1 MVRAIDI
8 LKIFE
13 MSMVRAE
20 SVYWLW
26 LGLYL
31 RLPQDRYT
39 CSAVTFRV
47 RLRVIIIG
55 LWLGYGLSNDNASAF
70 SATQMRTARPY

>member
-26 LGLYL
+26 LGLYF
-31 RLPQDRYT
+31 T
-39 CSAVTFRV
+39 VTT
-47 RLRVIIIG
+47 G
-55 LWLGYGLSNDNASAF
+55 
-70 SATQMRTARPY
+70 